1 MPQPLSDGQP
11 ITFEWLN
18 SLASEINGLRRDLA
32 ANAAADRASAA
43 ALAATERANRA
54 RPVVYS
60 GDAIARAGK
69 IKVIA
74 DQQKIGDASA
84 GKGAFNNYVDFP
96 GNGFKDASVIVVATA
111 DMRKNK
117 TSAEQLAVSVAN
129 VTKNGFTCT
138 VTPIDGESLK
148 KGQDVIINYIAV
160 GDAP

>member
-1 MPQPLSDGQP
+1 MVAKLSDGQP

-18 SLASEINGLRRDLA
+18 SLVAEINDLRADLS
-32 ANAAADRASAA
+32 ANTKADAQNRVRAITYA
-43 ALAATERANRA
+43 
-54 RPVVYS
+54 
-60 GDAIARAGK
+60 GDAIASAGK

-74 DQQKIGDASA
+74 DQQKIGDA
-84 GKGAFNNYVDFP
+84 KKQKFAFNAYVDFP

-111 DMRKNK
+111 DMRKNAK
-117 TSAEQLAVSVAN
+117 AAEQLAVSVAN

-148 KGQDVIINYIAV
+148 AGQDVIINYVAV

>member
-1 MPQPLSDGQP
+1 MAAQLSDGQP

-18 SLASEINGLRRDLA
+18 SLVSEINALRVDLA
-32 ANAAADRASAA
+32 ANTKADA
-43 ALAATERANRA
+43 ENRL
-54 RPVVYS
+54 RPITYA
-60 GDAIARAGK
+60 GDAISSAGK

-74 DQQKIGDASA
+74 DQQKVGDARA
-84 GKGAFNNYVDFP
+84 GKAAFNAYVSFP

-111 DMRKNK
+111 DMSKTK

-138 VTPIDGESLK
+138 VTPIDNESLK

>member
-18 SLASEINGLRRDLA
+18 SLASEIESLKTDLA
-32 ANAAADRASAA
+32 ANTKADS
-43 ALAATERANRA
+43 ENRL
-54 RPVVYS
+54 RPITYS
-60 GDAIARAGK
+60 GDAIASAGK

-74 DQQKIGDASA
+74 DQQKVGDARS
-84 GKGAFNNYVDFP
+84 GKAAFNAYVDFP
-96 GNGFKDASVIVVATA
+96 GNGFKDASVVVVATA
-111 DMRKNK
+111 DMKKTK

-138 VTPIDGESLK
+138 VTPIDSESLK
-148 KGQDVIINYIAV
+148 AGQDVVINYIAV

>member
-1 MPQPLSDGQP
+1 MVAKLSDGQP

-18 SLASEINGLRRDLA
+18 GLVAEINDLRADLMANNKADLA
-32 ANAAADRASAA
+32 RV
-43 ALAATERANRA
+43 
-54 RPVVYS
+54 RPIVFA
-60 GDAIARAGK
+60 GDAVASAGK
-69 IKVIA
+69 IKVIV
-74 DQQKIGDASA
+74 DQQKIGDA
-84 GKGAFNNYVDFP
+84 KTTKEAFNKYVDFP

-129 VTKNGFTCT
+129 VTKDGFTCT

-148 KGQDVIINYIAV
+148 AGQDVIINYIAV

>member
-1 MPQPLSDGQP
+1 MVAKLSDGQP

-18 SLASEINGLRRDLA
+18 SLVAEINDLRADLT
-32 ANAAADRASAA
+32 ANNKADLTRV
-43 ALAATERANRA
+43 
-54 RPVVYS
+54 RPIVYA
-60 GDAIARAGK
+60 GDAIASAGK

-74 DQQKIGDASA
+74 DQQKIGDA
-84 GKGAFNNYVDFP
+84 KKTKEAFNAYVDFP

-117 TSAEQLAVSVAN
+117 TSAEKLVVSVAN

-138 VTPIDGESLK
+138 VTPIDGETLTA
-148 KGQDVIINYIAV
+148 GQDVIINYIAV

>member
-18 SLASEINGLRRDLA
+18 SLASEIESLKTELE
-32 ANAAADRASAA
+32 ANSADDKTRH
-43 ALAATERANRA
+43 
-54 RPVVYS
+54 RPVIYS
-60 GDAIARAGK
+60 GDAIAKAGK

-74 DQQKIGDASA
+74 DQQKVGDARS
-84 GKGAFNNYVDFP
+84 GKAAFNAYVDFP

-111 DMRKNK
+111 DMKKTK

-129 VTKNGFTCT
+129 VTKDGFTCT
-138 VTPIDGESLK
+138 VTPIDAESLK
-148 KGQDVIINYIAV
+148 AGQDVVINYIAV

>member
-1 MPQPLSDGQP
+1 MAAQLSDGQP

-18 SLASEINGLRRDLA
+18 SIVSEINDLKTALA
-32 ANAAADRASAA
+32 ANTKADA
-43 ALAATERANRA
+43 ENRA
-54 RPVVYS
+54 RPITYA
-60 GDAIARAGK
+60 GDAIASAGK

-74 DQQKIGDASA
+74 DQEKIGDARKSKA
-84 GKGAFNNYVDFP
+84 AFNAYVDSP

-129 VTKNGFTCT
+129 VTKDGFTCT

-148 KGQDVIINYIAV
+148 AGQDVIINYIAV

>member
-1 MPQPLSDGQP
+1 MVAQLSDGQP

-18 SLASEINGLRRDLA
+18 SLVSEINKLKTDLA
-32 ANAAADRASAA
+32 ANSADDKTRH
-43 ALAATERANRA
+43 
-54 RPVVYS
+54 RPVIYS
-60 GDAIARAGK
+60 GDAIAKAGK

-84 GKGAFNNYVDFP
+84 GKAAFNNYVDFP

-148 KGQDVIINYIAV
+148 KGQDVIINYIAI
-160 GDAP
+160 GDAPS

>member
-1 MPQPLSDGQP
+1 VVAQLSDSQP

-18 SLASEINGLRRDLA
+18 SLVSEVNKLRSDLE
-32 ANAAADRASAA
+32 ANSADDKAR
-43 ALAATERANRA
+43 T
-54 RPVVYS
+54 RPVTYS
-60 GDAIARAGK
+60 GDAIASAGK

-84 GKGAFNNYVDFP
+84 GKAAFNKYVDFP